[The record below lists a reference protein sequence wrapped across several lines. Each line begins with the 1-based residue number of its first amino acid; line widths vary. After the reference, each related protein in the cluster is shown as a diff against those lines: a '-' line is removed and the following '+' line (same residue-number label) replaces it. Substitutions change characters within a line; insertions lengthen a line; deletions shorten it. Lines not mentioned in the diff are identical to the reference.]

1 MLRRLRIELTVIYML
16 AGILLMVILGAGLY
30 WRLTNYFQ
38 TTTDLALKFRLAQEL
53 RLLSAPISPDLE
65 KAERDWEDSLNSNF
79 RIFKPLPTPQ
89 TLIEPILTP
98 SQTMTSPG
106 TEEELENNNG
116 SSGGGGDH
124 IIDQELNTIL
134 TVLHPT
140 QIDFTNGIS
149 QQIIST
155 PTPIIPLENVTSPV
169 LDGELAI
176 IFVIPLN
183 SNGSIQ
189 PVTSAQKFP
198 IQPDKAAMQA
208 ASITGEDIRTIKTND
223 GVSIRLLTYNLPAGY
238 QVRFLQ
244 LGRPI
249 DDQTRLL
256 NQYLMGLIGISLI
269 VLLLVGILSWWLAG
283 NSLIPAQRSLEEQQA
298 FIANASH
305 ELRTPLTLIR
315 SSTEMASRSIPDGEP
330 KQLLNDVMKDVD
342 YMSRMV
348 EDLLLMSRLDNK
360 RLTINRKPV
369 SINMLFADIQ
379 NQAQMI
385 SGGDIVHSKM
395 LDQDVK
401 VMADPDRLRQ
411 VLLILLDNAIQ
422 YTPKD
427 GIIQLGA
434 EISRKQVAIIFED
447 SGYGI
452 SADDLPHIFER
463 FYQVAPHNET
473 KNRGAGLGLSLA
485 KSLIEMQH
493 GHIQVQSQPGVGTR
507 FTILLE
513 QSQK

>member
-1 MLRRLRIELTVIYML
+1 
-16 AGILLMVILGAGLY
+16 
-30 WRLTNYFQ
+30 
-38 TTTDLALKFRLAQEL
+38 
-53 RLLSAPISPDLE
+53 
-65 KAERDWEDSLNSNF
+65 
-79 RIFKPLPTPQ
+79 
-89 TLIEPILTP
+89 
-98 SQTMTSPG
+98 
-106 TEEELENNNG
+106 
-116 SSGGGGDH
+116 
-124 IIDQELNTIL
+124 
-134 TVLHPT
+134 
-140 QIDFTNGIS
+140 
-149 QQIIST
+149 
-155 PTPIIPLENVTSPV
+155 

-369 SINMLFADIQ
+369 SINMLYADIQ

>member
-1 MLRRLRIELTVIYML
+1 ML

-53 RLLSAPISPDLE
+53 RQLQAPITPALE
-65 KAERDWEDSLNSNF
+65 VAEQEWRDSLDSSF
-79 RIFKPLPTPQ
+79 RIFKPLPSPQ
-89 TLIEPILTP
+89 SLIEQQITP
-98 SQTMTSPG
+98 SVTMPLPDND
-106 TEEELENNNG
+106 EELENNNG
-116 SSGGGGDH
+116 KSGGGGESVINRDTVSYLA
-124 IIDQELNTIL
+124 LN
-134 TVLHPT
+134 HPS
-140 QIDFTNGIS
+140 QIAFNNYTS
-149 QQIIST
+149 QQLTST
-155 PTPIIPLENVTSPV
+155 PTPSIPFDEVNGTL
-169 LDGELAI
+169 LDGELAL

-183 SNGSIQ
+183 NNGSIQ
-189 PVTSAQKFP
+189 PITTAQKFP
-198 IQPDKAAMQA
+198 IQPDKAAMQS
-208 ASITGEDIRTIKTND
+208 ASITGEDIRTIKTTD
-223 GVSIRLLTYNLPAGY
+223 GVPIRLLTYNLPAGY
-238 QVRFLQ
+238 PVRFLQ

-256 NQYLMGLIGISLI
+256 NQYLMGLIGISLF
-269 VLLLVGILSWWLAG
+269 VLLLVGVLSWWLAG

-315 SSTEMASRSIPDGEP
+315 SSAEMAARSVPEGEP
-330 KQLLNDVMKDVD
+330 KKLLNDVMQDVD

-369 SINMLFADIQ
+369 SVNMLFADIQ
-379 NQAQMI
+379 NQTQMI
-385 SGGDIVHSKM
+385 AGGNIVQAK
-395 LDQDVK
+395 LLPQDVK
-401 VMADPDRLRQ
+401 VLADPDRLRQ

-427 GIIQLGA
+427 GEIKLGA
-434 EISRKQVAIIFED
+434 EISRKQVSLIFED
-447 SGYGI
+447 TGFGI
-452 SADDLPHIFER
+452 SPEDLPHIFER
-463 FYQVAPHNET
+463 FYQVAPHNEIQ
-473 KNRGAGLGLSLA
+473 KRGAGLGLSLA
-485 KSLIEMQH
+485 KSLIEMQR
-493 GHIQVQSQPGVGTR
+493 GQIQVHSQPGVGTR

>member
-1 MLRRLRIELTVIYML
+1 MLRRLRIQLTVIYML

-30 WRLTNYFQ
+30 WRLTSYFQ

-65 KAERDWEDSLNSNF
+65 KAERDWEDSLDSSF
-79 RIFKPLPTPQ
+79 RIFKPLPSPQ
-89 TLIEPILTP
+89 PIIVPLLTP
-98 SQTMTSPG
+98 SPTTTSPYF
-106 TEEELENNNG
+106 EEELENNNG
-116 SSGGGGDH
+116 SSGGGGNH
-124 IIDQELNTIL
+124 IINQELNSFL
-134 TVLHPT
+134 TVIRPT
-140 QIDFTNGIS
+140 QIDFTNGFG

-155 PTPIIPLENVTSPV
+155 PTPSIPVENVTSPV
-169 LDGELAI
+169 LDGELAL

-183 SNGSIQ
+183 SNGFIQ
-189 PVTSAQKFP
+189 PMTTAQKFP
-198 IQPDKAAMQA
+198 ILPDKAALQA
-208 ASITGEDIRTIKTND
+208 ASITGEDIRTIKTTD

-269 VLLLVGILSWWLAG
+269 VLLLVGILSWWFAG

-315 SSTEMASRSIPDGEP
+315 SSTEMASRSIPEGEP

-360 RLTINRKPV
+360 RLTINRKSV
-369 SINMLFADIQ
+369 SVNMLFADIQ

-385 SGGDIVHSKM
+385 SGGDIVHSKL

-463 FYQVAPHNET
+463 FYQVAPYNET

>member
-1 MLRRLRIELTVIYML
+1 MLRRLRIQLTVIYML

-30 WRLTNYFQ
+30 WRLTSYFQ
-38 TTTDLALKFRLAQEL
+38 TTTDLALKSRLAQEL
-53 RLLSAPISPDLE
+53 RLLSAPITPDLE
-65 KAERDWEDSLNSNF
+65 KAEQDWEDSLDSSF
-79 RIFKPLPTPQ
+79 RIFKPLPSPRAIIAP
-89 TLIEPILTP
+89 LLTP
-98 SQTMTSPG
+98 SLTKTSSDNDD
-106 TEEELENNNG
+106 EEEKKNG
-116 SSGGGGDH
+116 SSGGGGEHTYKLED
-124 IIDQELNTIL
+124 TRFL
-134 TVLHPT
+134 TAIHPT
-140 QIDFTNGIS
+140 LIDFANGIS

-155 PTPIIPLENVTSPV
+155 PTPAIPVDVITGTL
-169 LDGELAI
+169 LDTELAL

-189 PVTSAQKFP
+189 PLTTAQKFP
-198 IQPDKAAMQA
+198 ILPDKAAMQA
-208 ASITGEDIRTIKTND
+208 ASITGEDIRTIKTSD
-223 GVSIRLLTYNLPAGY
+223 GVPIRLLTYNLPAGY
-238 QVRFLQ
+238 QIRFLQ

-315 SSTEMASRSIPDGEP
+315 SSTEMASRSIPEGEP
-330 KQLLNDVMKDVD
+330 KQLLNDVMHDVD

-369 SINMLFADIQ
+369 SVNMLLADIQ
-379 NQAQMI
+379 NQAQVI
-385 SGGDIVHSKM
+385 VGGDIVRIK
-395 LDQDVK
+395 LLTQDIK
-401 VMADPDRLRQ
+401 VLADPDRLRQ

-427 GIIQLGA
+427 GIIQLEA

-452 SADDLPHIFER
+452 SAEDLPHIFER

-473 KNRGAGLGLSLA
+473 QNRGAGLGLSLA
-485 KSLIEMQH
+485 KSLIEMQR

>member
-1 MLRRLRIELTVIYML
+1 
-16 AGILLMVILGAGLY
+16 
-30 WRLTNYFQ
+30 
-38 TTTDLALKFRLAQEL
+38 
-53 RLLSAPISPDLE
+53 
-65 KAERDWEDSLNSNF
+65 
-79 RIFKPLPTPQ
+79 
-89 TLIEPILTP
+89 LTP
-98 SQTMTSPG
+98 SPTISSPDI
-106 TEEELENNNG
+106 EEELENNNG
-116 SSGGGGDH
+116 SFGGGGDH
-124 IIDQELNTIL
+124 VINQELNSFPPVI
-134 TVLHPT
+134 HPT
-140 QIDFTNGIS
+140 LIDFTNGIN
-149 QQIIST
+149 QQIIFT
-155 PTPIIPLENVTSPV
+155 PTPSIPVDEVTGNL
-169 LDGELAI
+169 LDGELAL

-189 PVTSAQKFP
+189 TVTTAQKYP

-208 ASITGEDIRTIKTND
+208 ASITGEDIRTIRTAD
-223 GVSIRLLTYNLPAGY
+223 GVPIRLLTYNLPAGY

-315 SSTEMASRSIPDGEP
+315 SSTEMASRSIPEGEP
-330 KQLLNDVMKDVD
+330 KQLLNDVLKDVD

-360 RLTINRKPV
+360 HLTINRKPV
-369 SINMLFADIQ
+369 SVNMLFTDIQ

-385 SGGDIVHSKM
+385 VGGGIVQAKL

-427 GIIQLGA
+427 GVIKLGA
-434 EISRKQVAIIFED
+434 ELTRKQIAIIFED
-447 SGYGI
+447 TGYGI
-452 SADDLPHIFER
+452 SAEDLPHIFER

-473 KNRGAGLGLSLA
+473 QNRGAGLGLSLA

>member
-1 MLRRLRIELTVIYML
+1 MLRRLRIQLTVIYML

-30 WRLTNYFQ
+30 WRLTSYFQ

-79 RIFKPLPTPQ
+79 RIFKPLPSPQ
-89 TLIEPILTP
+89 PIIVPIFTP
-98 SQTMTSPG
+98 SPTTISPDNEV
-106 TEEELENNNG
+106 EEEKNNE

-124 IIDQELNTIL
+124 IIYQEDYSLL
-134 TVLHPT
+134 TAIHPT
-140 QIDFTNGIS
+140 QIDFTNSIS
-149 QQIIST
+149 QQVIST
-155 PTPIIPLENVTSPV
+155 PTPSIPVDEVTGTL
-169 LDGELAI
+169 LDGELAL

-189 PVTSAQKFP
+189 PVTTAQKFL

-208 ASITGEDIRTIKTND
+208 ASITGEDIRTIKTTE

-283 NSLIPAQRSLEEQQA
+283 NSLIPAQHSLEEQQA

-315 SSTEMASRSIPDGEP
+315 SSTEMASRSIPEGET
-330 KQLLNDVMKDVD
+330 KQLLNDVMQDVD

-360 RLTINRKPV
+360 RLTINRIPV
-369 SINMLFADIQ
+369 SIKMLFTDIQ

-385 SGGDIVHSKM
+385 TGGEIVQTKQLSR
-395 LDQDVK
+395 DVY

-447 SGYGI
+447 TGYGI
-452 SADDLPHIFER
+452 SAEDLPHIFER
-463 FYQVAPHNET
+463 FYQVAPLKEIQ
-473 KNRGAGLGLSLA
+473 NRGAGLGLSLA

-507 FTILLE
+507 FTIQLE
-513 QSQK
+513 LSQK

>member
-1 MLRRLRIELTVIYML
+1 MLRRLRIQLTVIYML
-16 AGILLMVILGAGLY
+16 AGILLMVILGVGLY
-30 WRLTNYFQ
+30 WRLTSYFQ

-53 RLLSAPISPDLE
+53 RQLSAPISPDLE
-65 KAERDWEDSLNSNF
+65 KAERDWEDSLDSSF
-79 RIFKPLPTPQ
+79 RIFKPLPSPQ
-89 TLIEPILTP
+89 PIIAPLLTP
-98 SQTMTSPG
+98 SPTTPSSNN
-106 TEEELENNNG
+106 EEELENNDGN
-116 SSGGGGDH
+116 SGGGGDH
-124 IIDQELNTIL
+124 IINQELNSFL
-134 TVLHPT
+134 TVIHPT
-140 QIDFTNGIS
+140 PIDFTNGVG
-149 QQIIST
+149 QQLIST
-155 PTPIIPLENVTSPV
+155 PTPSLQVDEVTGKL
-169 LDGELAI
+169 LDGELAL

-183 SNGSIQ
+183 SNGSVQ
-189 PVTSAQKFP
+189 PITTAQKFP

-208 ASITGEDIRTIKTND
+208 ASITGEDIRTIKTSD
-223 GVSIRLLTYNLPAGY
+223 GVPIRLLTYNLPAGY

-315 SSTEMASRSIPDGEP
+315 SSTEMASRSIPEGEP

-369 SINMLFADIQ
+369 SVNMLLADIQ

-385 SGGDIVHSKM
+385 AGGGIVQAK
-395 LDQDVK
+395 LLPQDVK

-427 GIIQLGA
+427 GIIRLWT

-447 SGYGI
+447 TGYGI

-463 FYQVAPHNET
+463 FYQVVPHNEPQ
-473 KNRGAGLGLSLA
+473 NRGAGLGLSLA

-507 FTILLE
+507 FTIFLE
-513 QSQK
+513 QSLK